1 LIFFENEKLKKE
13 IEELKAKLAV
23 TENESQQS
31 KNQSNPHCGNFETKL
46 QEQINECISDR
57 NEITKSITQY
67 IQSFESGD

>member
-13 IEELKAKLAV
+13 IEELKTKLAHA
-23 TENESQQS
+23 ENNSQQE
-31 KNQSNPHCGNFETKL
+31 KIQSNPQSVNFETKL